1 AGISVDIIARWLRL
15 PPTNLDHGT
24 ALRVAQEARDEAM
37 ARQLSEERSRQLIS
51 RDDTTAGIQSLVDLL
66 GVGGQEQGTTPQ
78 PSGSSGL
85 PFQRRDA
92 VAAPADRK
100 STRLNSSHVKTSYAV
115 FCLKKKKK

>member
-1 AGISVDIIARWLRL
+1 SVDIIARWLRL
-15 PPTNLDHGT
+15 PPANLDHGT

-66 GVGGQEQGTTPQ
+66 GVGGQGQGTTPQ

-92 VAAPADRK
+92 VAAPAVTTPGVLSEQEVEKIGRA
-100 STRLNSSHVKTSYAV
+100 SCRARGGE
-115 FCLKKKKK
+115 